1 MKFVNRPILCDV
13 APSISASIALW
24 DRNSPFDKNYSDQ
37 VTENKEKGGQCQ
49 KWMPL
54 YVAFGNQNYNFF
66 IDFST

>member
-37 VTENKEKGGQCQ
+37 VTEIKEKGNQCQ
-49 KWMPL
+49 K
-54 YVAFGNQNYNFF
+54 
-66 IDFST
+66 